1 MNFIILKKINGK
13 CTKKDEER
21 LEKLEFLFTYSPNIS
36 YLSLSFCNLS
46 KEIMNVI
53 LQFRELEILELVGK
67 IEKLIPSNDD
77 GIKDDIKSNIKIL
90 IEDYLHKL
98 NIVTREEFDIQQE
111 VLIKTRL
118 KIEELE
124 KKLKIN

>member
-1 MNFIILKKINGK
+1 VHIVRGKGAKNMNSKK
-13 CTKKDEER
+13 
-21 LEKLEFLFTYSPNIS
+21 
-36 YLSLSFCNLS
+36 
-46 KEIMNVI
+46 
-53 LQFRELEILELVGK
+53 ILELVVK
-67 IEKLIPSNDD
+67 IEKLIPSSDD

>member
-1 MNFIILKKINGK
+1 MRGKGAKNMNSKK
-13 CTKKDEER
+13 
-21 LEKLEFLFTYSPNIS
+21 
-36 YLSLSFCNLS
+36 
-46 KEIMNVI
+46 
-53 LQFRELEILELVGK
+53 ILELVGK
-67 IEKLIPSNDD
+67 IEKLIPSSDD